1 MLTLGVVLFGWSAY
15 LYESYPDTEQISLTV
30 ISEKPDGRCTVRWQ
44 DPYHDG
50 GRRRETAYQCDPDRS
65 ALLKPT
71 HSILG
76 TDNGW
81 ESGFMFTEGRH
92 KGDLEPS
99 LDETDPYG
107 LSDAL
112 VLIGLALIATGL
124 IGGNIRASIRLAGVR
139 PKTVARARKLYEAA
153 DQVARDYAQA
163 CDAVRVT
170 WNALH
175 REQIDT
181 KLSAVPV
188 ARLFKKASVG
198 RAMQEVE
205 AAGARTA
212 RDVLDAGVRG
222 LEHMGMDRNLA
233 EHAHAAARRLADDIE
248 ATLSVRVGPADLGP
262 HSVALLVALQVL
274 LEAGAEAR
282 QTARTGEELAGEL
295 ERALA
300 EAEPASGYLS
310 MLRAGREQRESA
322 RSAVTEL
329 RSLIAIAEQDELP
342 ARFAQTSVDLLRA
355 PDDQHLG
362 LSARADFERRTSQ
375 YYGLLSQ
382 VVDPEDALA
391 GHSPNGTTRGTT
403 VFGRLI
409 EIFDHRAPGVIQPP

>member
-1 MLTLGVVLFGWSAY
+1 MRHRPFFRWILTLGVVLFGWSAY
-15 LYESYPDTEQISLTV
+15 LYAAYPDTQQISLTV
-30 ISEKPDGRCTVRWQ
+30 ISEKPDGRCTVRWK

-76 TDNGW
+76 TDHGW

-112 VLIGLALIATGL
+112 ALIGLALIATGL

-139 PKTVARARKLYEAA
+139 PKTVARARKLHETA

-175 REQIDT
+175 REQIDM
-181 KLSAVPV
+181 KLSAVPGT
-188 ARLFKKASVG
+188 RLIRKASVS
-198 RAMQEVE
+198 RAMQDVE

-212 RDVLDAGVRG
+212 RDVLDAGIRG
-222 LEHMGMDRNLA
+222 LEHMGMDRRSA
-233 EHAHAAARRLADDIE
+233 EHAHATARRLKDDIQ
-248 ATLSVRVGPADLGP
+248 ATLSVRIDPNAPGP
-262 HSVALLVALQVL
+262 HNVALLVALQVL

-282 QTARTGEELAGEL
+282 QTARTGEELADEL
-295 ERALA
+295 ERPLT

-329 RSLIAIAEQDELP
+329 RSLMAIAEQEDFL

-355 PDDQHLG
+355 PDDQNLG

-375 YYGLLSQ
+375 YYRLLAQ
-382 VVDPEDALA
+382 VVDPQDALA
-391 GHSPNGTTRGTT
+391 GH
-403 VFGRLI
+403 
-409 EIFDHRAPGVIQPP
+409 